1 MTKKKIAVVGSGFA
15 AWGAAVALAGSDGVE
30 LHVFDI
36 GLTRAESPLAER
48 PVANAKKC
56 DGSFFCYGIND
67 PGSPV
72 RLESER
78 MCSSHALGGHS
89 TVYSGAILYPLDAD
103 LAGWPRASIPR
114 ADDYAAVLG
123 RMPLLHEADGLDAVF
138 PSLPTQDD
146 LSGPPA
152 AEREMSVVGMSRIA
166 AAESPTGTD
175 ARLQPFSV
183 GGEFAAMAAA
193 GVLRYTDRCYVT
205 YVEHRDG
212 LVHLFFGSDGD
223 GRHEGFDA
231 VFLGAG
237 CVNTTAIVDRS
248 LGQSGSRTYAVRAP
262 RSAIHAFLRFPWK
275 PASAARLRQRNGLP
289 ELFLEVRAPG
299 TGNAWGHTQLTGI
312 NDQIV
317 DAICSRVPRF
327 LHGLVGS
334 CRHVL
339 YFALSAG
346 AAGDRE
352 VAVLRSAV
360 DEDGAGRS
368 RQVVSIEEHPT
379 ARYPELVRAVRRA
392 VFRHWRTLRMVPF
405 PFGEQLADFFRRNR
419 LGGWHFGGTLP
430 MREHPNGPA
439 ECLPSG
445 QVAGLRGVYVLDSA
459 AFSSVPASTVAL
471 LTAANAHRVARCWKA
486 NHIGGEE

>member
-1 MTKKKIAVVGSGFA
+1 MTRKVAIVGSGFA
-15 AWGAAVALAGSDGVE
+15 AWGAVLALAGRDDVE
-30 LHVFDI
+30 LYIFDI
-36 GLTRAESPLAER
+36 GLTRAECDEAWR
-48 PVANAKKC
+48 PVPNAKTC

-67 PGSPV
+67 RSFPV
-72 RLESER
+72 TLDSER

-89 TVYSGAILYPLDAD
+89 TVYSGAILYPLDGD
-103 LAGWPRASIPR
+103 LAGWPKTSIPR
-114 ADDYAAVLG
+114 ADDYAAVLA

-138 PSLPTQDD
+138 PPVPTQDD
-146 LSGPPA
+146 LSGPPDS
-152 AEREMSVVGMSRIA
+152 ERERSVVGMSRIA
-166 AAESPTGTD
+166 AAASPTGDD
-175 ARLQPFSV
+175 APVQPFSV

-193 GVLRYTDRCYVT
+193 GVLRYAGRCYVT
-205 YVEHRDG
+205 HVERRDG
-212 LVHLFFGSDGD
+212 FVHLSIGSDG
-223 GRHEGFDA
+223 GERHDRFDA

-248 LGQSGSRTYAVRAP
+248 LGQIGSRTYAVRAP
-262 RSAIHAFLRFPWK
+262 RSAIHAFLRLPWK
-275 PASAARLRQRNGLP
+275 PGPAARLRQRNGLP
-289 ELFLEVRAPG
+289 EVFLEVRAPG

-312 NDQIV
+312 NDQII
-317 DAICSRVPRF
+317 DAIRSRLPRF

-334 CRHVL
+334 FRHVI
-339 YFALSAG
+339 YFALSGG

-352 VAVLRSAV
+352 VAVLRSTV
-360 DEDGAGRS
+360 DDDGTGRS

-379 ARYPELVRAVRRA
+379 ARCPELVRAVRRA

-419 LGGWHFGGTLP
+419 LGGWHFGSTLP
-430 MREHPNGPA
+430 MRDHPAGPA

-459 AFSSVPASTVAL
+459 AFPSVPASTVAL

-486 NHIGGEE
+486 THIRGEE